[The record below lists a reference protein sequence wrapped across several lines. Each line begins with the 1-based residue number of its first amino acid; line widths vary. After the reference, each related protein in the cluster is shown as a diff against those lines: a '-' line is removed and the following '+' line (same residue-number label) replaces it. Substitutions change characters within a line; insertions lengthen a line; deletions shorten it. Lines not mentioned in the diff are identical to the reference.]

1 MNRLAL
7 MTALAMT
14 LLLGLPA
21 GAFAQVDEPP
31 PPPPLGD
38 EDEPAPPPA
47 RARRAPPPRSADRA
61 AKTQDATD
69 EDSPVVRPS
78 GEEGNMGLFFRFG
91 GLATM
96 TAKGDSIATN
106 SSAINTQIGFKFVL
120 SESMMIP
127 IFFGTAIDV
136 AKTEGEDG
144 KNNFSM
150 DFGAGMEYHFRIWRR
165 LSPFFGALLKFGF
178 YDPTQEDNL
187 IFRFHVGP
195 LIGVE
200 YFIADRVSL
209 AAAYM
214 LMFSVV
220 HTQIG
225 SDSSSTDFDMTTKAG
240 QDVAASTGG
249 DLTLTFY
256 F

>member
-78 GEEGNMGLFFRFG
+78 GERMLDQRAVAIVQAAAPFGKFNPAMRKQADQIVITSRFRFTREE
-91 GLATM
+91 GLET
-96 TAKGDSIATN
+96 
-106 SSAINTQIGFKFVL
+106 
-120 SESMMIP
+120 
-127 IFFGTAIDV
+127 
-136 AKTEGEDG
+136 
-144 KNNFSM
+144 
-150 DFGAGMEYHFRIWRR
+150 
-165 LSPFFGALLKFGF
+165 
-178 YDPTQEDNL
+178 
-187 IFRFHVGP
+187 
-195 LIGVE
+195 
-200 YFIADRVSL
+200 SL
-209 AAAYM
+209 
-214 LMFSVV
+214 
-220 HTQIG
+220 
-225 SDSSSTDFDMTTKAG
+225 
-240 QDVAASTGG
+240 STGSP
-249 DLTLTFY
+249 
-256 F
+256 